1 MPGVVIIQLEQNDVF
16 IVNSPGESMF
26 QWNRHWQPTA
36 AVGSSISVTIG
47 FSSFSVSCDG
57 IH

>member
-36 AVGSSISVTIG
+36 AVGSSISVTTG
-47 FSSFSVSCDG
+47 FSSF
-57 IH
+57 